1 MSDNLAKPKVGMV
14 VRNKRSGTMYQI
26 DVVEADRVYLR
37 PYWTGMGARST
48 WKTITRLWCDC
59 ARVDDTAVT
68 AVQP

>member
-1 MSDNLAKPKVGMV
+1 MTGNLVKPKVGMV

-37 PYWTGMGARST
+37 PYWPGMGARST

-68 AVQP
+68 EAQP